1 MAVASSSKYTR
12 PAILQDKMILSAH
25 TPNITHYLTYIHI
38 QTTSIYTYG
47 LFSTVLVQQLQSRHV
62 CSVVFTFTSQLGG
75 GTKPDLSAAVQLPS
89 SADETGSITQRL
101 ALVLAFKWLLNF
113 TKDDR
118 STYDPISQ
126 VHCAFHQR

>member
-38 QTTSIYTYG
+38 QTTSLSIYG
-47 LFSTVLVQQLQSRHV
+47 LFSTVLVQQLL
-62 CSVVFTFTSQLGG
+62 TFTGQLGG
-75 GTKPDLSAAVQLPS
+75 STKPDLSAAVQLPS
-89 SADETGSITQRL
+89 SVDETGSITQHL

-118 STYDPISQ
+118 STYGPISQ